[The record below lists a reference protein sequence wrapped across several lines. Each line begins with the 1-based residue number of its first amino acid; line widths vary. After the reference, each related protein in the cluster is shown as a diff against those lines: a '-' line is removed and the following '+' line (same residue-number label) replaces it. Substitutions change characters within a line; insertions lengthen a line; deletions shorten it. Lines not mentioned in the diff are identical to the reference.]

1 MVKRIEI
8 FIKSRERFQADLCV
22 FLALFSGQCS
32 VLCQNFC
39 HNDELTNPFTSCLQ
53 SCFTVLFSTTQ
64 SFTISLHIFKPT
76 EMKML
81 ACLIQN
87 YSQTCIMRH
96 RSSDQ
101 PVLSGQSSK
110 SWICSLS
117 ITVIFTSIKWS
128 PLLGGR
134 NYLWVSVNDF
144 VLSSTCIERSL
155 KVELPE

>member
-32 VLCQNFC
+32 VLCQNCC
-39 HNDELTNPFTSCLQ
+39 HNDELINPFTSCLQ
-53 SCFTVLFSTTQ
+53 RCFTVLFSTTQ

-87 YSQTCIMRH
+87 YSQTCIMRLRIKRH
-96 RSSDQ
+96 
-101 PVLSGQSSK
+101 PVLSGRLPK
-110 SWICSLS
+110 SQICFPL
-117 ITVIFTSIKWS
+117 ITVIFTSITRS
-128 PLLGGR
+128 PLLSDHLWMIVTASLYYLPPALSGNLKR
-134 NYLWVSVNDF
+134 N
-144 VLSSTCIERSL
+144 
-155 KVELPE
+155 

>member
-1 MVKRIEI
+1 
-8 FIKSRERFQADLCV
+8 
-22 FLALFSGQCS
+22 
-32 VLCQNFC
+32 
-39 HNDELTNPFTSCLQ
+39 
-53 SCFTVLFSTTQ
+53 
-64 SFTISLHIFKPT
+64 
-76 EMKML
+76 ML

-101 PVLSGQSSK
+101 PVLSGQSK

-128 PLLGGR
+128 PILSGR
-134 NYLWVSVNDF
+134 NYLWVSVNEF